1 MYSKMLHM
9 LHHVIYLGQIHAKYS
24 KIDFPFLYLFTCL
37 IDIFTVAT
45 VAVVLQSNFIYIND
59 VALSISVTSY
69 HIKLCQ
75 FALKSKV
82 LRLP

>member
-45 VAVVLQSNFIYIND
+45 VAVVLQSNFI
-59 VALSISVTSY
+59 
-69 HIKLCQ
+69 
-75 FALKSKV
+75 
-82 LRLP
+82 